1 MKTIIRH
8 ILVSYIFSYSIVCA
22 QKEEVPTDPVDLT
35 FKASKSPNGKSYFP
49 EGKERYNPRYY
60 TPYYRAALL
69 PSMLHKREE
78 KGSVRFR
85 LAIFTSFSKP
95 IFLTYSRGGGGAS
108 IEITRLQLHW
118 VRKMAGFDET
128 LEPVGI
134 ELSGKVVVGNRIS
147 EILEEAVMKP
157 RIRTPLSYL
166 TKEQRQMTQG
176 LDGARY
182 VIEVSTDKDYTV
194 ESVWSPLY
202 LINEKTLL
210 KALKQQGVDV
220 KSMVDELKK
229 FIAFRDHL
237 LDVVGIK
244 EPKYSISYLLG
255 K

>member
-8 ILVSYIFSYSIVCA
+8 ILVSYILSCSIACA
-22 QKEEVPTDPVDLT
+22 QKDDVSADPVDLA
-35 FKASKSPNGKSYFP
+35 FEVANSPNGKSYFP
-49 EGKERYNPRYY
+49 VGKESYYTRYY
-60 TPYYRAALL
+60 RDALL

-78 KGSVRFR
+78 RGSVRFR
-85 LAIFTSFSKP
+85 VAIFTSFSKP

-118 VRKMAGFDET
+118 VRKKAGFDKT
-128 LEPVGI
+128 LEPAGI
-134 ELSGKVVVGNRIS
+134 ELSGKVELGNRIS
-147 EILEEAVMKP
+147 EMLEEEVMKP

-166 TKEQRQMTQG
+166 TKEQRRMTQG

-194 ESVWSPLY
+194 ESVWSPLH
-202 LINEKTLL
+202 LINEMQTL
-210 KALKQQGVDV
+210 KVLKQQGVDV
-220 KSMVDELKK
+220 ESMVDELKK

-244 EPKYSISYLLG
+244 EPKYSISELLA